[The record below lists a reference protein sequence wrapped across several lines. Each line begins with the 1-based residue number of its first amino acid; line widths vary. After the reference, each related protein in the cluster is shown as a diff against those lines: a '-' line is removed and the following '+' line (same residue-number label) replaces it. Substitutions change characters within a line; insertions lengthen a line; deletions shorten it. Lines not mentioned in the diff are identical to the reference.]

1 VGRAHRE
8 TLRSS
13 SAAVRSLIINRYLIA
28 NWKLNVPPEGIG
40 PYLDRLGGAGGGAAL
55 VVAPPYVYISDVVT
69 RAPRNVGVGAQNCG
83 DQTSGAF
90 TGEVSPA
97 MLRDAGASYV
107 IVGHSER
114 RNIYGETD
122 ALVARKLG
130 LAIEAGLTPVLC
142 IGEEL
147 RVRDAGRATVFV
159 SDQIKAVAIP
169 QLETAGEIILAYEP
183 VWAIGTGR
191 NATGDMVADMVAA
204 IRDALGRFWPSRY
217 AETTPVLYGG
227 SVTPDNIADLGARA
241 RIDGYLVGGASLD
254 SGRFLAIY
262 EGLRRG

>member
-1 VGRAHRE
+1 M
-8 TLRSS
+8 T
-13 SAAVRSLIINRYLIA
+13 INRYLIA

-40 PYLDRLGGAGGGAAL
+40 AYLDRLGGAAGGAAL
-55 VVAPPYVYISDVVT
+55 VVAPPYVYIREVVS

-83 DQTSGAF
+83 DQKSGAF
-90 TGEVSPA
+90 TGEVSAA
-97 MLRDAGASYV
+97 MIRECGAGYV
-107 IVGHSER
+107 LVGHSER
-114 RNIYGETD
+114 RNVYGETD

-142 IGEEL
+142 IGEDQ
-147 RVRDAGRATVFV
+147 RVRDAGRATVHV
-159 SDQIKAVAIP
+159 SRQIETAVVP
-169 QLETAGEIILAYEP
+169 QLETAGEIVIAYEP

-191 NATGDMVADMVAA
+191 NATGEMVAEMVAA
-204 IRDALGRFWPSRY
+204 IREALERYWPARF
-217 AETTPVLYGG
+217 AEWASPVLYGG
-227 SVTPDNIADLGARA
+227 SVTPENIDDLAAHG